1 MIWKPLVLGFA
12 VLFSLA
18 NAAPSHSKAEHYIVK
33 VNDNVVLQDFMPRLL
48 AAALDAVDDLVKK
61 EESRHHRRCLEKHA
75 EIVKTFEMGSFKA
88 FSIEVLDRR
97 VIDALT
103 NKFPEIQMIVPDEL
117 IQYDILD
124 VPNHKDSDLQKRYR
138 IRYPRPN
145 YPRQSTD
152 DTDEDHED
160 NHEEYHRAN
169 PRLNRRCH
177 KPAKTVASTNTTSD
191 SLVLSQKNSL
201 WNLARLSVRDRN
213 LNAVYEYEKN
223 AGTGVTVYVVD
234 DGLLITHKDFG
245 GRAKWGWSPTSTYG
259 KEGGGHGTHVAGII
273 GGTQYGVAKNVSLT
287 AVQVLNRFGQGTV
300 STMLSGIEFVIKDA
314 KKHKGRALVNMSLG
328 MPTGS
333 NIATLI
339 DEAVGTLIKNNI
351 PVVAAAGNTPVDACN
366 TVPAGT
372 DNVFTVSSI
381 DNNDTMD
388 PYSAYGKCV
397 DVLAPGISIR
407 STWIGSS
414 NSETALMSGTSMA
427 SPHAAGVAA
436 LLMTQ
441 LGSNP
446 TPAQVYAALK
456 ADATLGK
463 VKDLKPKTPNAIV
476 HHTV

>member
-1 MIWKPLVLGFA
+1 MIWKPIFLGLA
-12 VLFSLA
+12 VLLSLA
-18 NAAPSHSKAEHYIVK
+18 NAAPSHSKGEHFIVK
-33 VNDNVVLQDFMPRLL
+33 VNDNVILQDFMPRLV

-61 EESRHHRRCLEKHA
+61 EESRHHRRCLIKHA
-75 EIVKTFEMGSFKA
+75 QVVKTFEMGSFKA

-103 NKFPEIQMIVPDEL
+103 QKFPEIQMIVPDKL

-124 VPNHKDSDLQKRYR
+124 VPEHKNSKPQKRYR
-138 IRYPRPN
+138 IRYPHPGFRP
-145 YPRQSTD
+145 STD
-152 DTDEDHED
+152 DDHED
-160 NHEEYHRAN
+160 DYEEYHRAN

-177 KPAKTVASTNTTSD
+177 KPASIAPNTTTD

-201 WNLARLSVRDRN
+201 WNLARLSVRERN
-213 LNAVYEYEKN
+213 LNAVYEYKKN
-223 AGTGVTVYVVD
+223 AGAGVNVYVVD
-234 DGLLITHKDFG
+234 DGLLTTHKDFG
-245 GRAKWGWSPTSTYG
+245 GRAKWGWSATSTYG

-273 GGTQYGVAKNVSLT
+273 GGTQYGVAKDVSLT

-300 STMLSGIEFVIKDA
+300 STMLGGIEFVIKDA

-333 NIATLI
+333 KIATLI

-351 PVVAAAGNTPVDACN
+351 PVIAAAGNTPVDACN

-381 DNNDTMD
+381 DNNDSMD
-388 PYSAYGKCV
+388 SYSAYGKCV

-414 NSETALMSGTSMA
+414 NRETALMSGTSMA

-446 TPAQVYAALK
+446 TPAQVYAALRE
-456 ADATLGK
+456 DATLGK
-463 VKDLKPKTPNAIV
+463 VKDIRPKTPNAII
-476 HHTV
+476 HHSV